1 MTINGAD
8 VLIMTQV
15 GGVDTVVGSQ
25 RNVDISEAVSEIDV
39 SNKDAPEMKVMG
51 GRYSAT
57 LSLEA
62 LYVPSN
68 AAFMALKTAF
78 RGRTLVTVKI
88 RESGATANLETL
100 TALITALNRSH
111 PDQGESTC
119 AIDMRVSG
127 AITTSAIDVTP

>member
-1 MTINGAD
+1 MAVNGSD

-39 SNKDAPEMKVMG
+39 SNKDAPEMKVIG

-62 LYVPSN
+62 LYVPTNS
-68 AAFMALKTAF
+68 AYSALKSAF
-78 RGRTLVTVKI
+78 RARTLVTVKV
-88 RESGATANLETL
+88 RESGETTGLETFS
-100 TALITALNRSH
+100 ALITALNRSH
-111 PDQGESTC
+111 PDQGESTTS
-119 AIDMRVSG
+119 IDMRISG
-127 AITTSAIDVTP
+127 AITETALDTTP